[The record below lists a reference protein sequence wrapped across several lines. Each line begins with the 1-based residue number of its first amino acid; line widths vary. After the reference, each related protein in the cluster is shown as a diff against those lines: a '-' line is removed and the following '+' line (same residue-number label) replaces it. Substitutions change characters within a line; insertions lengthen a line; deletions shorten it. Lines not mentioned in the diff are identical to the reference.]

1 MYGIGFEE
9 DEPKATQFK
18 IGQRVRVVK
27 EGYLNGGSYHGAEI
41 GSISTIEAGPDET
54 GMYYDSKWCFCPH
67 EIAPIFTRGDSVRL
81 TRDYG
86 SYKKGHQGT
95 VTIDNDENVGVLMDI
110 GRYAAFPH
118 DVLETFERGSVSDNP
133 PAQPGTPMSPVQPA
147 SPDAPKPWSGKPTP
161 HIVAVV
167 DNGRPSP
174 AHRPHVHTGEAA
186 AVTEAERLARANP
199 GKQFDVW
206 RRVTGRVAEQHV
218 ELKEVA

>member
-9 DEPKATQFK
+9 DGPRATQFK

-27 EGYLNGGSYHGAEI
+27 GIFSLALKPGDIGYVNGVFEKSVVRATFFGGIDRYLVS
-41 GSISTIEAGPDET
+41 SCIEP
-54 GMYYDSKWCFCPH
+54 
-67 EIAPIFTRGDSVRL
+67 APFTRGDSVRL

-110 GRYAAFPH
+110 GRYASFPH
-118 DVLETFERGSVSDNP
+118 DVLETFERGAVNDNA
-133 PAQPGTPMSPVQPA
+133 PALGS
-147 SPDAPKPWSGKPTP
+147 SKPTP
-161 HIVAVV
+161 HIVARVEH
-167 DNGRPSP
+167 GQPLP
-174 AHRPHVHTGEAA
+174 AYRPHVHTGEAA